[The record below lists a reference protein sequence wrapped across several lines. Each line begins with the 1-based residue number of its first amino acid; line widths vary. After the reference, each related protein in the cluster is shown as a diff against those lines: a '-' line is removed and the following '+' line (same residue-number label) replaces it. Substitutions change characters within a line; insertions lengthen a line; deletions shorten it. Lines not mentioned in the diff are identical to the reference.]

1 MQLNTKFFDT
11 WPWPKGTL
19 SMEWRS
25 LILCSPCTFLK
36 HFKGQVAC
44 CTFLENH
51 WTCSGITSIVNLC
64 SSGTNRR
71 CFPSEGK
78 LLGTGAL
85 DVISWSAW
93 TDSVEPLNGSE
104 RQKRESQVLPS
115 LSLLCFQLLKRKVF
129 LRAARNTVPWLS
141 SKHPVSKLLVGNTSG
156 LFACPYILYLL
167 P

>member
-44 CTFLENH
+44 CTFLEDH

-64 SSGTNRR
+64 SSGTSRE
-71 CFPSEGK
+71 CFPSGGK
-78 LLGTGAL
+78 LSGTGAL

-104 RQKRESQVLPS
+104 RQKRVTGAPKPVFVTLSATEEKDISQSSQKHSS
-115 LSLLCFQLLKRKVF
+115 LVKQQ
-129 LRAARNTVPWLS
+129 AS
-141 SKHPVSKLLVGNTSG
+141 SQ
-156 LFACPYILYLL
+156 
-167 P
+167 